1 MTNAIEMKKTK
12 HILILILGCVFFGGV
27 IGWSLR
33 SGDHQEENLS
43 HSHPESTEYTCSMH
57 PQIRQNEP
65 GSCPLCGMALIPV
78 ESTQSD
84 AGTAHQLKLT
94 PEAVAL
100 SNISTTQV
108 TSGIHHPQIALNGKV
123 QVDETR
129 ISNISANYSGRID
142 QLLVTFTGHTVK
154 KGDRLATIYSPELV
168 SAQKELMEA
177 RKIKDQNPALY
188 QAARNKLSQWRLTST
203 QIDQLEESETLQSSF
218 DIISEVSG
226 VVTQRNIS
234 VGDFVNKGTVLF
246 EIMDLQKVWVLLDVY
261 ENDLSSI
268 QLGDKIVFKA
278 NAYPGQTFE
287 GTVSFIDP
295 LLDPQSRTLK
305 IRAEASNPGLLLKPE
320 MFVTALLE
328 SGVQGDQESLTIPKS
343 AVLWTGENSVVY
355 VQVGDRE
362 HPAFEMREV
371 DLGAAFDDRIT
382 VRSGLNRGEEVV
394 SNGAFAVDAAAQLS
408 GHYSMMNRPVT
419 LEVSSS
425 FMQGFDQLMT
435 FYFDLKDQLVSSN
448 GRNAALSA
456 ASLHKAHQQI
466 NENELDKKGQQLW
479 EEISHPLIESASQ
492 IAQSNDLEVQ
502 RSQFQ
507 TLSDQMI
514 LLLEKVGTEKPVY
527 KQYCPMADQDKGA
540 FWLSKEKEVRN
551 PYFGDAMLTCGE
563 VKETYQRKS

>member
-1 MTNAIEMKKTK
+1 
-12 HILILILGCVFFGGV
+12 
-27 IGWSLR
+27 
-33 SGDHQEENLS
+33 
-43 HSHPESTEYTCSMH
+43 
-57 PQIRQNEP
+57 
-65 GSCPLCGMALIPV
+65 
-78 ESTQSD
+78 
-84 AGTAHQLKLT
+84 
-94 PEAVAL
+94 
-100 SNISTTQV
+100 
-108 TSGIHHPQIALNGKV
+108 
-123 QVDETR
+123 
-129 ISNISANYSGRID
+129 
-142 QLLVTFTGHTVK
+142 
-154 KGDRLATIYSPELV
+154 
-168 SAQKELMEA
+168 
-177 RKIKDQNPALY
+177 
-188 QAARNKLSQWRLTST
+188 AARNKLSQWRLTST

-268 QLGDKIVFKA
+268 QLGDKIIFKA